1 MKHVIGLDI
10 GGTNIKAIIVDSEGN
25 SIKEIRISTVDDGT
39 DSWIANVKT
48 AVSELKT
55 GFSGEIVAIGIAAPG
70 LTNADNTCI
79 AHLPNRLNGLEGLI
93 WQDLLKSKTL
103 VINDAHAATQ
113 AEKTFGVAST
123 IENFIL
129 LTLGTG
135 VGGGIVVNGKLVQ
148 GLSQMAG
155 HLGHTLVND
164 SDTEKSILG
173 MPGSLEY
180 AIGNYSVEKRSAGRF
195 KSTFEL
201 VEAHKSG
208 DYFATHLW
216 LTSINKLAL
225 AICSMINM
233 LSPQAIVLAGGIT
246 KAGAELYEPLNAF
259 LEVNEFRPSGK
270 KTEILQ
276 AKFDDLSG
284 AIGAAGFAFE
294 NLEKKNVVNKRIP
307 E

>member
-10 GGTNIKAIIVDSEGN
+10 GGTNIKGIVVDAAGN
-25 SIKEIRISTVDDGT
+25 MLHEIRIPTVDDGT
-39 DSWIANVKT
+39 NSWIANVEA
-48 AVSELKT
+48 AVSELKMQ
-55 GFSGEIVAIGIAAPG
+55 FIGEIVRIGVAAPG
-70 LTNADNTCI
+70 LPNNENTCI

-93 WQDLLKSKTL
+93 WQDLLQTKTY
-103 VINDAHAATQ
+103 VINDAHAATF
-113 AEKTFGVAST
+113 AEKAFGVAKEL
-123 IENFIL
+123 ENFIL

-164 SDTEKSILG
+164 ADTEKSILG

-195 KSTFEL
+195 KSTYEL
-201 VEAHKSG
+201 VEAQKSG
-208 DYFATHLW
+208 DFFATHVW
-216 LTSINKLAL
+216 LTSVNKLAL
-225 AICSMINM
+225 AMCSMINM
-233 LSPQAIVLAGGIT
+233 LSPEAIILAGGIT
-246 KAGAELYEPLNAF
+246 QAGAELYDPLKAF
-259 LEVNEFRPSGK
+259 LDVYEFRPSGK
-270 KTEILQ
+270 KTQLVQ

-294 NLEKKNVVNKRIP
+294 NL
-307 E
+307 